1 MALACGK
8 LLETE
13 MLLTTRAAL
22 AVLVVG
28 VLTSPS
34 AFLASEEATLKE
46 LEERIAE
53 LTRRVEAL
61 ERPGTAKAKAPAGPA
76 TNIDVQQEAK
86 LLYAKIDEL
95 VSGGEI
101 EAARE
106 TLSGFNKK
114 YAGTPDI
121 RWVGS
126 LNREFQVI
134 GKPAP
139 GSWNIEKWFQGESD
153 VNLDG
158 QQTTLVIFW
167 EVWCPHCKGEVP
179 KLQKLYE
186 GYRDQGLQVLGL
198 TKITRTATEDAVT
211 SFLADSAVEYPV
223 AKETGELSEY
233 FSVKG
238 IPAAAVVKGGKI
250 VWRGHPM
257 RLTDEMLRKWL

>member
-1 MALACGK
+1 M
-8 LLETE
+8 
-13 MLLTTRAAL
+13 
-22 AVLVVG
+22 
-28 VLTSPS
+28 
-34 AFLASEEATLKE
+34 
-46 LEERIAE
+46 
-53 LTRRVEAL
+53 TRRVEAL
-61 ERPGTAKAKAPAGPA
+61 EGRLGTAKATAPARPA
-76 TNIDVQQEAK
+76 TNPDVRQEV
-86 LLYAKIDEL
+86 LLLSGKIDEL
-95 VSGGEI
+95 LSNGEV
-101 EAARE
+101 EPARE
-106 TLSGFNKK
+106 ALATFSKK

-139 GSWNIEKWFQGESD
+139 DSWNIEKWFQGESD

-167 EVWCPHCKGEVP
+167 EVWCPHCKAEVP

-186 GYRDQGLQVLGL
+186 THRDQGLQVLGL

-211 SFLADSAVEYPV
+211 SFLADSAVAYPI

-250 VWRGHPM
+250 VWRGHPL